1 MEEREIDRV
10 RAIAGQMLKN
20 AAFSGMDHA
29 ARVGQI
35 AEDIGRAEGADLGVL
50 RVAAL
55 LHDIGVPL
63 DKGRHFEIGALL
75 ARGILSQ
82 LGYAPEEV
90 ERIAHVIEAHSR
102 YGGPEPKT
110 LEARILQDADAVEY
124 VGAVGLAR
132 AIVRGRESGDYDG
145 DLSTLPAL
153 IDGLVARVEGTLHTE
168 RGRALVTDR
177 IAYLRAFKER
187 LEAELAGRK

>member
-1 MEEREIDRV
+1 MERSSVEAV

-20 AAFSGMDHA
+20 ATFSGTDHA

-35 AEDIGRAEGADLGVL
+35 AEDIGRAEGADLSVL

-55 LHDIGVPL
+55 LPDIGVPL

-75 ARGILSQ
+75 ARGILAQ
-82 LGYAPEEV
+82 LGYAPDDV

-102 YGGPEPKT
+102 YGGPEPET

-124 VGAVGLAR
+124 VGAVGLGR
-132 AIVRGRESGDYDG
+132 AIVRGLESGEYDG
-145 DLSTLPAL
+145 DLGKLPAL
-153 IDGLVARVEGTLHTE
+153 IDGLAAKVEGTLHTE
-168 RGRALVTDR
+168 RGRALGADR
-177 IAYLRAFKER
+177 IAYLRSFEQR
-187 LEAELAGRK
+187 LEAQLAGRK